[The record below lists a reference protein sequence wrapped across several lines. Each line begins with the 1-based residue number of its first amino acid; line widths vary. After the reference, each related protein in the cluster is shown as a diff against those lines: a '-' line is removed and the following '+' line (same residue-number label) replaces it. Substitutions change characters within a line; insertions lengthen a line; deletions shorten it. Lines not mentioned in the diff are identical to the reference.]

1 MADNGARPVIP
12 SLTPAFARALRG
24 RAWAL
29 FVLAVVVFAMTC
41 GLLLHRHRRQTLFE
55 LATTWR
61 AALQSHANADIHSL
75 FDQYRATHSQLLGV
89 AQWPIEVA
97 EPRVYPDDLALRL
110 AVQDADQSPG
120 EVRIMSARDGGN
132 RQLLATTVFVPG
144 AVAAPAGKM
153 AIVLQA
159 PSLLTPWLLSTLV
172 FAIFIFVAVQSGA
185 AAIIRWFH
193 LRIAEPLRD
202 AADPEGSLSRV
213 SEDATTAGPNDG
225 FLAQTVES
233 YRGLARELA
242 RTRTQLRRMENEVD
256 EKIRVHQEGF
266 HRQLRRA
273 EDKALI
279 DPLTRLHNRAFMESE
294 LERLYDEQKSRKHDL
309 SVVMIDVDHF
319 KYHNDTQ
326 GHKAGDD
333 VLRFIGDLL
342 RGATR
347 PTDRCIR
354 YGGDEFIMLLPG
366 CSAKSA
372 AEIAERIIRMF
383 GQFAST
389 LKSAKPPSMSAGIA
403 SLATDPSTTG
413 HELLGFA
420 DRNLY
425 AVKRKGKN
433 AVALST

>member
-1 MADNGARPVIP
+1 MLHTGAAGGVTIAFLDSGIFPHEEFAGRILAGINVNEPDNPIGTLDTIGHGTHVAGISTARGDNGTGMAGVHWGANLLPVKVTNAGGFTSGLHVGNGLI
-12 SLTPAFARALRG
+12 
-24 RAWAL
+24 WA
-29 FVLAVVVFAMTC
+29 
-41 GLLLHRHRRQTLFE
+41 
-55 LATTWR
+55 
-61 AALQSHANADIHSL
+61 
-75 FDQYRATHSQLLGV
+75 
-89 AQWPIEVA
+89 
-97 EPRVYPDDLALRL
+97 
-110 AVQDADQSPG
+110 ADQG
-120 EVRIMSARDGGN
+120 AEVINMSVLNGGN
-132 RQLLATTVFVPG
+132 RQQLATTVFVPG

-202 AADPEGSLSRV
+202 AADPEGSLSRL
-213 SEDATTAGPNDG
+213 SENATTTGPNDG

-233 YRGLARELA
+233 YRGLARELS

-433 AVALST
+433 AVAVTT